1 MKKKLVAVMMCAAM
15 VAMLGVGCGSK
26 SSDDSSSKSETKKTL
41 TEDDIK
47 DSMKG
52 VKLKVGTTGL
62 FGPFSYYD
70 EDGKTL
76 IGYDLDLINDLQ
88 DLLGFEIDGGIQAM
102 DYSALTTSLAENK
115 LDMGAAALCATDERK
130 EVMKFSDI
138 YCDSGQ
144 VVMVN
149 KSNDEGIKSVDDLKG
164 KKVAV
169 EKGTA
174 SHTYASKNL
183 SDADLEVHD
192 TITTA
197 YESLEQ
203 KKVDAVVKDSIQKL
217 NIKTPSGKT
226 LIQSL
231 SGGNQQKVIIARW
244 LANNPDILIMDEP
257 TRGIDVGA
265 KYEIYQIMID
275 LVKQGK
281 SIIMISSE
289 MPELIGMSN
298 RIIVMCNGHIT
309 GEVEGEEATQER
321 IMSFATQFDLQGK
334 STTESK

>member
-1 MKKKLVAVMMCAAM
+1 MKKKIVAVMMCAAM

-47 DSMKG
+47 GSMKG
-52 VKLKVGTTGL
+52 VKLKVGTSGL

-76 IGYDLDLINDLQ
+76 IGYDLDLISDLQ
-88 DLLGFEIDGGIQAM
+88 DLLGFEIDGGVQAM
-102 DYSALTTSLAENK
+102 DYSALTTSLSESK

-130 EVMKFSDI
+130 EVMNFTDV

-149 KSNDEGIKSVDDLKG
+149 QTNDEGIKSVDDLKG

-183 SDADLEVHD
+183 SDSELEVHD

-203 KKVDAVVKDSIQKL
+203 KKVDAVIQDGPGA
-217 NIKTPSGKT
+217 NFYIKTT
-226 LIQSL
+226 LSWQFLFVSDCTFDHEYYRILLSLPNTSSMAARFLSISVCTYRFKVIVGFECPMSSL
-231 SGGNQQKVIIARW
+231 SVLTSQPDCRHVV
-244 LANNPDILIMDEP
+244 ANVW
-257 TRGIDVGA
+257 R
-265 KYEIYQIMID
+265 
-275 LVKQGK
+275 
-281 SIIMISSE
+281 SI
-289 MPELIGMSN
+289 
-298 RIIVMCNGHIT
+298 
-309 GEVEGEEATQER
+309 
-321 IMSFATQFDLQGK
+321 
-334 STTESK
+334 